1 MLFEN
6 TKRRPWTQT
15 VCLILPLLCCHHCLA
30 DSATWD
36 VKEVAKSGSR
46 TCRRPMATGVY
57 DAKTQKVYACWSG
70 PSMQPQVAAIDP
82 SSGKVLQVKALKIPD
97 KSQDFHDYPHII
109 QSADGVLH
117 VFYSRHN
124 RSLFQI
130 TAPSPNTI
138 DGEWTAREIGS
149 GLRATYPMP
158 ISDSKGTMYVFYR
171 VTKGGDYR
179 PMAYVKST
187 DNGNTWSKPVKAIDH
202 EKTRR
207 KDHLDEIY
215 IGALTPASP
224 KGLGEVFHCTWT
236 IAGGGPER
244 HDHDDYHK
252 NVYHAYFRPSDG
264 HWLSADGTDLGSLI
278 DDTVAEKHCKVF
290 DSGALYGI
298 KRKREPM
305 DIGYITKAVSGPDG
319 HPIVL
324 FQDGKRKS
332 VAMGRWTGT
341 EWSVSAPEGLNK
353 HQRFMDVYV
362 GPDGKQLFVMLPA
375 KAGTIETLVSTG
387 DYKTWIPHN
396 KVTVAASSAR
406 STAIITP
413 HTALQLVQE
422 RCRDYKGTGRVWI
435 AIEN

>member
-1 MLFEN
+1 
-6 TKRRPWTQT
+6 
-15 VCLILPLLCCHHCLA
+15 
-30 DSATWD
+30 
-36 VKEVAKSGSR
+36 
-46 TCRRPMATGVY
+46 
-57 DAKTQKVYACWSG
+57 
-70 PSMQPQVAAIDP
+70 MQPQVAAIDP
-82 SSGKVLQVKALKIPD
+82 SSGKVLQVKALKTPD
-97 KSQDFHDYPHII
+97 QSHDFHDYPHII

-124 RSLFQI
+124 RSLFQL

-149 GLRATYPMP
+149 RLRATYPMP

-179 PMAYVKST
+179 PMAYVKSS
-187 DNGNTWSKPVKAIDH
+187 DNGKTWSKPIKAIDH

-207 KDHLDEIY
+207 EDHLDEIY
-215 IGALTPASP
+215 IGAFTPASP

-236 IAGGGPER
+236 LAGGGPER

-252 NVYHAYFRPSDG
+252 NVYHAYFRPRDA

-305 DIGYITKAVSGPDG
+305 DIGYITKAVSGADG

-332 VAMGRWTGT
+332 VAMGRWTGK
-341 EWSVSAPEGLNK
+341 EWSVSAPELLNK
-353 HQRFMDVYV
+353 HKRFIDVYV
-362 GPDGKQLFVMLPA
+362 GPDGKQLFVNLSSGKGGIA
-375 KAGTIETLVSTG
+375 VLVSTDDG
-387 DYKTWIPHN
+387 KSW
-396 KVTVAASSAR
+396 
-406 STAIITP
+406 TP
-413 HTALQLVQE
+413 HSTINVERKPRSCNAINTHHRSLQLLQE
-422 RCRDYKGTGRVWI
+422 VSNDYKGTGRVWI